1 MTLKELYEKVLEKKE
16 NAIKHRERIGKITP
30 ENYLEHTELKGEIE
44 AYEDVLNLIESSEIL
59 NEYKTKC
66 PICNGKVEIHYNQN
80 QIEVYEC
87 QNEKCGFEY
96 PVRQDHIKRWKY
108 GNGWWSKGL

>member
-1 MTLKELYEKVLEKKE
+1 MTKQELIKILDGKIELLKEDYAKNGILLNDFV
-16 NAIKHRERIGKITP
+16 I
-30 ENYLEHTELKGEIE
+30 KGEIQ
-44 AYEDVLNLIESSEIL
+44 AYTDVLCLIESSEIL
-59 NEYKTKC
+59 DCYKTKC